1 MARKARIH
9 VPGGVYHVMLR
20 GNGGREIFSG
30 PADGARFLALLGEG
44 VPRFG
49 LRCHGYC
56 LMPNH
61 VHLVLQAGARPLAA
75 AMQNLAFR
83 YSRHVNGREKRV
95 GHLFQGRYKAILVD
109 ADSYLLEL
117 VRYVHLNP
125 VRAGLVPRPEAWRW
139 SGHRAYLGRAAA
151 PWLTT
156 DWVLGQFAPRAGAAR
171 AAYRAFVADG
181 MGEGRRAEFHAGNG
195 GVTGGPGRGDGR
207 ILGDDAFVERALA
220 EAGEIPGSTPSLD
233 AIIEAVGGAYGLA
246 AAELALASRAR
257 HLSAARGLAGLLARD
272 TGAAD
277 IAEVA
282 RRFGRDPSS
291 ISRAVRKAEERVAR
305 DSAFQAQLR
314 SLKNAIT
321 HA

>member
-1 MARKARIH
+1 MSRKPRIH

-20 GNGGREIFSG
+20 GNGGREIFLESG
-30 PADGARFLALLGEG
+30 DGARFLALLADGAE
-44 VPRFG
+44 RFG

-61 VHLVLQAGARPLAA
+61 AHLVLQAGAAPLSR

-83 YSRHVNGREKRV
+83 YTRHINAREQRI

-125 VRAGLVPRPEAWRW
+125 VRAGLCDRPEAWRW

-156 DWVLGQFAPRAGAAR
+156 EWVLSLLAPKAGDAR

-181 MGEGRRAEFHAGNG
+181 TGEGRRAEFHSGSG
-195 GVTGGPGRGDGR
+195 GGGRL
-207 ILGDDAFVERALA
+207 LGDDSFVERVLEQAGAAPDNPPSLEAIVAAVASAYDVDAAALA
-220 EAGEIPGSTPSLD
+220 GP
-233 AIIEAVGGAYGLA
+233 
-246 AAELALASRAR
+246 SRAR
-257 HLSAARGLAGLLARD
+257 LCAEARGLAGLVARE
-272 TGAAD
+272 TGAAPFT
-277 IAEVA
+277 EVA
-282 RRFGRDPSS
+282 ARFGRDLSS
-291 ISRAVRKAEERVAR
+291 LSRAVRRVEDAAADDDLRAR
-305 DSAFQAQLR
+305 RQAVY
-314 SLKNAIT
+314 NAIMQ
-321 HA
+321 A